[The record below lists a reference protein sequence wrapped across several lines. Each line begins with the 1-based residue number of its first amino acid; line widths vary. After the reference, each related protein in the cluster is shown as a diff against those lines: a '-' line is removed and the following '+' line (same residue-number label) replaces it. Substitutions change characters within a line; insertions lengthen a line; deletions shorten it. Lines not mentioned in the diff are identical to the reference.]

1 MMNYN
6 YREAMVS
13 DILDYIREEIT
24 LSEYS
29 DRDDLVEYLD
39 ECLWVCDSVTGNG
52 SGSYTC
58 NSNTAREFVLD
69 NMDDLHDACAEFC
82 VEASEI
88 GSHFLRDDWEWMDVT
103 IRCYLL
109 RECIESALDVVEAS
123 DEFDTQ
129 WVEEV

>member
-29 DRDDLVEYLD
+29 SHDDLVEDLD
-39 ECLWVCDSVTGNG
+39 ERFWICDSVTGNA
-52 SGSYTC
+52 SGSYTF
-58 NSNTAREFVLD
+58 NRSTAKEYVHD
-69 NMDDLHDACAEFC
+69 NLNLLQYACDEFC
-82 VEASEI
+82 IPASDI
-88 GSHFLRDDWEWMDVT
+88 GERFLREDWEWMDVT

-109 RECIESALDVVEAS
+109 RECIETAIDRLEKS
-123 DEFDTQ
+123 DEFKTP
-129 WVEEV
+129 WTEEA